1 MFKKTTYLLI
11 AVFMLMVALTGCGS
25 TKPAEQAKEPP
36 KPAKVDLILSTTTST
51 QDSGLL
57 DALIPVFEKKTGYKI
72 KTIAVGSGQAIAMG
86 EKGEADVLLTHAPD
100 AEKKIVAGGS
110 AINRRMVMHNDFIIV
125 GPAADSAKIKGKK
138 AQEALNILSGSQ
150 TVFVSRGDNSG
161 THQLEKKL
169 WNNMKV
175 KPAGAWYQEAGAGMG
190 QTLNIANEKKGY
202 TITDRATYLA
212 QKKNLALD
220 ILVEGDPV
228 LLNIYHVME
237 VNPEKF
243 SKVNKE
249 GAKAFADF
257 LLSKEGQ
264 DIITAYGKD
273 KYGQPLFFADG
284 GKTEKDLG
292 L

>member
-1 MFKKTTYLLI
+1 
-11 AVFMLMVALTGCGS
+11 
-25 TKPAEQAKEPP
+25 
-36 KPAKVDLILSTTTST
+36 
-51 QDSGLL
+51 
-57 DALIPVFEKKTGYKI
+57 
-72 KTIAVGSGQAIAMG
+72 
-86 EKGEADVLLTHAPD
+86 
-100 AEKKIVAGGS
+100 
-110 AINRRMVMHNDFIIV
+110 
-125 GPAADSAKIKGKK
+125 
-138 AQEALNILSGSQ
+138 
-150 TVFVSRGDNSG
+150 
-161 THQLEKKL
+161 
-169 WNNMKV
+169 
-175 KPAGAWYQEAGAGMG
+175 MG

>member
-1 MFKKTTYLLI
+1 MKKPSILILLAAAAAMI
-11 AVFMLMVALTGCGS
+11 ITGCAAK
-25 TKPAEQAKEPP
+25 TEVAQAP
-36 KPAKVDLILSTTTST
+36 KPARPDVILATTTST

-57 DALIPVFEKKTGYKI
+57 DVVIPAFEKKTGYKI

-100 AEKKIVAGGS
+100 AEKKIVAGGA
-110 AINRRMVMHNDFIIV
+110 AINRRLVMHNDFILI
-125 GPAADSAKIKGKK
+125 GPADDPAKIKGQTAAGALTAIAQNKK
-138 AQEALNILSGSQ
+138 L
-150 TVFVSRGDNSG
+150 FVSRGDNSG

-169 WNNMKV
+169 WAAISV
-175 KPAGAWYQEAGAGMG
+175 KPAGVWYQEVGAGMG
-190 QTLNIANEKKGY
+190 QTIKIADEKKGY

-212 QKKNLALD
+212 QKKNTVLVM
-220 ILVEGDPV
+220 LVEGDAK

-243 SKVNKE
+243 AKVNKE

-257 LLSKEGQ
+257 LLSEEGQ
-264 DIITAYGKD
+264 GIIKSFGTD
-273 KYGQPLFFADG
+273 KFGQPLFFADG
-284 GKTEKDLG
+284 GKTEKDFG